1 MNAKTETKVT
11 IESLSARIDELTA
24 KFVALEAKFE
34 NRRGPKSDRQMT
46 EADAKRIMMGDLKD
60 ASHKKAAEE
69 LGLSYGQI
77 YSARKGFTF
86 KDVFKASSKK

>member
-1 MNAKTETKVT
+1 MSHT
-11 IESLSARIDELTA
+11 IQSLANEIEILNKKIEELS
-24 KFVALEAKFE
+24 AKFE

-46 EADAKRIMMGDLKD
+46 EKDAERIMLGDLKD

-86 KDVFKASSKK
+86 KEVYQKSSKK